1 LATFDTNVKTGV
13 MELPHNGEMLTTV
26 VSTVYQHVTDER
38 LDKWICH
45 TEYALCISSATLRA
59 TIKFVVA
66 RAL

>member
-1 LATFDTNVKTGV
+1 